1 MRLSTALLPLSLL
14 SLAAC
19 GGNSSAADV
28 DIAELVQTGK
38 FEAAVSA
45 AEAQMATIEKGTEA
59 HKDLVLNY
67 ASALAE
73 SDSEKAR
80 NEFLGFATEHTD
92 LVTPK
97 DFKFVVSQLRTH
109 DQYLHAIDVMDAG
122 KKRWPNDAEMD
133 KTVEALKQDIAASGN
148 SAAAAKMAGLGYM

>member
-14 SLAAC
+14 TLVAC

-38 FEAAVSA
+38 YEAAVSA
-45 AEAQMATIEKGTEA
+45 AEAQLATVEKGSED
-59 HKDLVLNY
+59 HKDLVINY

-73 SDSEKAR
+73 SDAEKAR
-80 NEFLGFATEHTD
+80 NEFLGFATAHAD

-109 DQYLHAIDVMDAG
+109 DEYLQAIDVMDAG
-122 KKRWPNDAEMD
+122 KKRWPDDDEMD
-133 KTVEALKQDIAASGN
+133 KTVAALKQDIEASGD
-148 SAAAAKMAGLGYM
+148 SAAAAKMKGLGYM